1 MAIKAF
7 NSVAGFSVGETP
19 ANIILSNGY
28 ITTNGATFTANIAA
42 LGVLTD
48 NLYYANGVPWDLQE
62 PAGANT
68 QIQFNNDQQ
77 FGATADL
84 TFDTD
89 TSNLDVSGNLNLT
102 TGKYYGDGS
111 ALTGI
116 DATGIQ
122 NGTSNVRI
130 PATDGNIE
138 LNVNGGLTANITDTG
153 ANILGTLNVT
163 GIVTVPSTTGAID
176 VALGTPT
183 QGNLT
188 SNALTLT
195 TASSVSNSIAQ
206 LNEVLG
212 KLVPESP
219 DNFPGSQSI
228 TIASTSSYRMADSFT
243 QPDNTAGGSAA
254 VAAGTTV
261 SKTRRSAS
269 YNVNAIT
276 NTGPGDN
283 GTVSV
288 QKNGVAAGSRTLTT
302 SLDGDGTYSDL
313 IISNNVDYNS
323 VNSNVAAG
331 FWSVFTA
338 DASGSVSDGWNE
350 VLLDDTATSATNKE
364 TWYYDSSNPGTPQF
378 SSTSFTPDA
387 TPSYTYSSTVPHY
400 NNTNVFPIAFNVN
413 RLSGNMYP
421 TSDTFV
427 SGSSGGAFSSPASVT
442 YSTAGVTTPLAAQL
456 HVASGSQAV
465 TTSASIIS
473 GFGSSASGP
482 SVSVFNSYATGAQ
495 SFSPGDTVL
504 YKTGTSSSSS
514 RIEEANVYI
523 GSTIGSGSGLAQRIE
538 NPGSTNTPTF
548 SASATVFNSESSTL
562 ETYDSTVVADVLSH
576 DETDYS
582 SGYLPVGPD
591 LSAGR
596 SGTQYFTFKFVR
608 TSVSKFDVKFSGTIA
623 GAWVAVPGSTI
634 DSASSLNGWV
644 ELTTAYAGSGV
655 PGANTGAGGN
665 GSDGCALG
673 GTITTGSSVSNESTT
688 ATFGTVSSS
697 STSTNEIYVRIAL
710 TSGQSITALSLES
723 ASN

>member
-68 QIQFNNDQQ
+68 QIQFNDDQD
-77 FGATADL
+77 FGASANL
-84 TFDTD
+84 TFDTA
-89 TSNLDVSGNLNLT
+89 TSNLDVVGNVT
-102 TGKYYGDGS
+102 ATAFFGDG
-111 ALTGI
+111 ANLTGI

-138 LNVNGGLTANITDTG
+138 LNSGGNLIANITDTG
-153 ANILGTLNVT
+153 ANITGTLNVS

-228 TIASTSSYRMADSFT
+228 TIQSTSSYRMADNFT

-261 SKTRRSAS
+261 SKTRRSAT
-269 YNVNAIT
+269 YDVNAIT

-288 QKNGVAAGSRTLTT
+288 QLNGSAAGSRTLTT
-302 SLDGDGTYSDL
+302 SLDGDGTYGNL
-313 IISNNVDYNS
+313 IISNNVDYS
-323 VNSNVAAG
+323 DVNSNVAAG

-350 VLLDDTATSATNKE
+350 VLIDDTATASTNKE

-378 SSTSFTPDA
+378 TSTSFTAPGA
-387 TPSYTYSSTVPHY
+387 PSYTYSSTVPHY
-400 NNTNVFPIAFNVN
+400 NNTNDFAVAFNVN

-427 SGSSGGAFSSPASVT
+427 TGSSGGAFASPSSVT
-442 YSTAGVTTPLAAQL
+442 YSTAGVTTPLEAQL

-465 TTSASIIS
+465 TTTSSIIS

-482 SVSVFNSYATGAQ
+482 SVSVFNSYSTGVQAFTP
-495 SFSPGDTVL
+495 SGTVL

-523 GSTIGSGSGLAQRIE
+523 GSSIGSGSGLAQRIE
-538 NPGSTNTPTF
+538 NPGSGDTPAF
-548 SASATVFNSESSTL
+548 SASATVFDSENSTL
-562 ETYDSTVVADVLSH
+562 QTYDATVVADSLSH

-608 TSVSKFDVKFSGTIA
+608 TSVSKFDVKFSGTLA
-623 GAWVAVPGSTI
+623 GCWVALPGSTI
-634 DSASSLNGWV
+634 DSSSSENGWIDMTV
-644 ELTTAYAGSGV
+644 SYAGSGV
-655 PGANTGAGGN
+655 PGANTGSGGN
-665 GSDGCALG
+665 GSNGCALG
-673 GTITTGSSVSNESTT
+673 GVIPTGSSQTNKSTT